1 MKYTD
6 LLENR
11 KEEFED
17 DLTRAVMDLLVL
29 YQAAGATSTNLN
41 NISDELKKDDYSV
54 DMETLSGIVEQ
65 LGFSVNNQVVKFVD
79 DEDDLELEDGEE
91 YDEVENMA
99 KTATDKRL
107 K

>member
-6 LLENR
+6 LFENR

-79 DEDDLELEDGEE
+79 DEDDLDLEDGEE

>member
-6 LLENR
+6 LFENR

>member
-6 LLENR
+6 LFENR

-17 DLTRAVMDLLVL
+17 DLTRSVMDLLVL

-41 NISDELKKDDYSV
+41 NISDELKKDNYSV

-79 DEDDLELEDGEE
+79 DEDGLELEDGEE

>member
-99 KTATDKRL
+99 KTATEKRL

>member
-6 LLENR
+6 LFENR

-17 DLTRAVMDLLVL
+17 DLTRSVMDLLVL

-54 DMETLSGIVEQ
+54 DMETLSSIVEQ
-65 LGFSVNNQVVKFVD
+65 LGFSVNNQVVKFID

>member
-6 LLENR
+6 LFEN
-11 KEEFED
+11 KKQEFED

-54 DMETLSGIVEQ
+54 DIQTLTDIVEK
-65 LGFSVNNQVVKFVD
+65 LGFAVNNHIVKFVD
-79 DEDDLELEDGEE
+79 DGDDLNLDDGDE

-99 KTATDKRL
+99 KTATDKRIS
-107 K
+107 

>member
-1 MKYTD
+1 
-6 LLENR
+6 
-11 KEEFED
+11 
-17 DLTRAVMDLLVL
+17 L

-79 DEDDLELEDGEE
+79 DEDDLDLEDGEE

>member
-6 LLENR
+6 LFENR

-17 DLTRAVMDLLVL
+17 DLTRAAMDLLVL

>member
-6 LLENR
+6 LFENR

-17 DLTRAVMDLLVL
+17 DLTRSVMDLLVL

-65 LGFSVNNQVVKFVD
+65 LGFSVNNQVVKFID
-79 DEDDLELEDGEE
+79 DEDGLELEDGEE

>member
-6 LLENR
+6 LFENR

-65 LGFSVNNQVVKFVD
+65 LGFSVNNRVVKFVD

-99 KTATDKRL
+99 KTATNKRL

>member
-6 LLENR
+6 LFENR
-11 KEEFED
+11 KEEFDD
-17 DLTRAVMDLLVL
+17 DLTRSVMDLLVL

-54 DMETLSGIVEQ
+54 DMETLSNIVEK
-65 LGFSVNNQVVKFVD
+65 LGFSVNNQIVKFVD
-79 DEDDLELEDGEE
+79 DDDDIDLDDGEE

>member
-6 LLENR
+6 LFENR

-41 NISDELKKDDYSV
+41 NISDELKKDNYSV

-99 KTATDKRL
+99 KTATNKRL

>member
-6 LLENR
+6 LFENR

-17 DLTRAVMDLLVL
+17 DLTRSVMDLLVL

-79 DEDDLELEDGEE
+79 DEDDLDLEDGEE

>member
-6 LLENR
+6 LFENR

-17 DLTRAVMDLLVL
+17 DLTRSVMDLLVL

-65 LGFSVNNQVVKFVD
+65 LGFSVNNQVVKFID

>member
-6 LLENR
+6 LFENR
-11 KEEFED
+11 KEEFDD
-17 DLTRAVMDLLVL
+17 DLTRSVMDLLVL

-65 LGFSVNNQVVKFVD
+65 LGFSVNNRVVKFVD

-99 KTATDKRL
+99 KTATNKRL

>member
-6 LLENR
+6 LFENR

-17 DLTRAVMDLLVL
+17 DLTRSVMDLLVL